1 MKTTVWKPYL
11 LFVLLAEAVGAL
23 AGFLTKDAMA
33 SYDVLLKSSLTP
45 PDIVFPVVWVILY
58 ALMGIGAARVYL
70 APPSAARTR
79 SLWLFAAQLAVNFFW
94 SLLFFN
100 RQAFGLAFIWLVLLW
115 VLVLAM
121 VLSFAK
127 TDRRAALL
135 QIPYLLWVTFAGYL
149 NFAVWQLNR

>member
-1 MKTTVWKPYL
+1 
-11 LFVLLAEAVGAL
+11 
-23 AGFLTKDAMA
+23 
-33 SYDVLLKSSLTP
+33 
-45 PDIVFPVVWVILY
+45 
-58 ALMGIGAARVYL
+58 
-70 APPSAARTR
+70 
-79 SLWLFAAQLAVNFFW
+79 VNFFW

-121 VLSFAK
+121 ILSFAK